1 MERSEAEIIH
11 IVANRL
17 EEALK
22 QKGLR
27 IRIEDRWRTVSMA
40 SIFDIVIYK
49 GVTPLVIIEIKK
61 SIISDIFLS
70 RAFEQVRSGMSIT
83 NSRFGV
89 VSDSENFYFYDRNN
103 KESNFRP
110 SSFDEVV
117 NQIIKPEKIK
127 VLKKDKEIVLK
138 LITEAA
144 NKHLIGNKDFITYLE
159 NKTFYNK
166 IIFDYNSS
174 SFHFTDD
181 ESGINSFENQ
191 FFIKMFGE
199 FKDTRICRY
208 TTLTTLYEMLK
219 NISFRMSG
227 LVGMNDKSEVNYVE
241 NYFEKES
248 NKTIIE
254 KPLNKEHHNTIT
266 AINNRYIT
274 SCSTIKRKDDLTL
287 WRLYSDDARGVCLV
301 FNVKKDNL
309 NNHVLLQK
317 VKYADEN
324 GKHKELDF
332 IKEIIDKVEIETG
345 FKFEFRKL
353 SVWKHFF
360 KAYDYSI
367 EEEVRLLIIDNKSL
381 SELKKD
387 WVMTYTHSI
396 FNPVIDFR
404 LNSKSFPIQLKEII
418 LGPKCPEYDINQVQ
432 IKEMVRRK
440 NKEILEKEYDS
451 DLFGLKVEPSR
462 IKHYR

>member
-1 MERSEAEIIH
+1 MEISEAEIIH
-11 IVANRL
+11 IVVNRF
-17 EEALK
+17 ESALN
-22 QKGLR
+22 QTGLR
-27 IRIEDRWRTVSMA
+27 IKIEDRWKTASSL

-49 GVTPLVIIEIKK
+49 GTIPLVLIEIKK
-61 SIISDIFLS
+61 SIESNNYLS
-70 RAFEQVRSGMSIT
+70 QAIEQVRSGMSII
-83 NSRFGV
+83 NSRFGI
-89 VSDSENFYFYDRNN
+89 VSDNEKFYFYDRNN
-103 KESNFRP
+103 KESNFKLI
-110 SSFDEVV
+110 SFDEIVKL
-117 NQIIKPEKIK
+117 ITKPEKIK

-138 LITEAA
+138 LINEAA
-144 NKHLIGNKDFITYLE
+144 IKHLNENKDFITYI
-159 NKTFYNK
+159 NNNTFYNK
-166 IIFDYNSS
+166 IIFDFNSS

-199 FKDTRICRY
+199 FKETKICRY
-208 TTLTTLYEMLK
+208 TTLNTLFEMLK

-227 LVGMNDKSEVNYVE
+227 LVGMNDKSEVNYVD

-287 WRLYSDDARGVCLV
+287 WRLYSDDGKGVCLV

-332 IKEIIDKVEIETG
+332 LKEIIDKVEIETG
-345 FKFEFRKL
+345 FKFEFKKL

-387 WVMTYTHSI
+387 WVMTYTNSI

-404 LNSKSFPIQLKEII
+404 LNSKLFPIQLKDII

-432 IKEMVRRK
+432 IKEMIRRK
-440 NKEILEKEYDS
+440 NKEIIEKNYDS